1 LSSPATRIHSDYAV
15 GETYLFQFHYV
26 QIFMPTISSEAN
38 GCQFINIAGY
48 KFLDLNDL
56 QQRRD
61 ALRELVDRLDLRGTI
76 LLSPEGI
83 NLFIAGQRMQIDEFL
98 EAVHL
103 DPAFTDLETKESI
116 SDHQPFNRML
126 IKIKSEIIAFGIE
139 GVDPIHRTS
148 PKLPAVE
155 LKKWLDEGRK
165 VHLLDTRNDYEVEV
179 GTFKNA
185 IPAGIDNF
193 RDFPEAVS
201 RLPESMKDEPLV
213 MFCTGGIRCEK
224 AGPYMEQAGFKHVYQ
239 LEGGILKYFEE
250 CGGTHYS
257 GDCFVFDQ
265 RVAVDP
271 QLNETDHTQCFIC
284 QEVVSPED
292 QSSPKYV
299 AGVSCPRCYREPEEQ
314 MAERLRVRNA
324 EIKSFVSPLP
334 GSTPYFNKRP
344 LNVPAKFDGLSLL
357 AFLSG
362 WHPQVPQ
369 EEWQRKIQDAEIVPG
384 QRYGR
389 RKRRM
394 KSVEESVPLSAERIV
409 RGGERF
415 EHLQPGTVEPDVNGA
430 IEIIFDDDQFIVVN
444 KPAPLPLHP
453 SGRFNRNTLQ
463 YIINEIYRPEAPL
476 LVHRLDANTSGVLI
490 MCRKRKIARIV
501 QPQFENRSVSKIYL
515 AKIIG
520 VPQNSTFACSAPIS
534 ATPSENGLRLVDT
547 NGGLEAHTEF
557 EVVATMPDGTTLL
570 KVTPLTGRTNQI
582 RLHLWH
588 LGFPI
593 VGDPAYQSD
602 QQTGSNRSL
611 EVGEPVMCLHAS
623 SISLHDMNGELRTF
637 RAPDPEW
644 AKL

>member
-1 LSSPATRIHSDYAV
+1 MSTICSD
-15 GETYLFQFHYV
+15 
-26 QIFMPTISSEAN
+26 AN

-48 KFLDLNDL
+48 KFVELDNLEK
-56 QQRRD
+56 RRD
-61 ALRELVDRLDLRGTI
+61 VLRELVDRLDLRGTI
-76 LLSPEGI
+76 LLSPEGV
-83 NLFIAGQRMQIDEFL
+83 NLFIAGERAEIDQFL
-98 EAVHL
+98 HAVHL
-103 DPAFTDLETKESI
+103 DPAFEDLETKESI

-126 IKIKSEIIAFGIE
+126 IKIKNEIIAFGIE
-139 GVDPIHRTS
+139 GVNPIRETS

-179 GTFKNA
+179 GTFENA

-193 RDFPEAVS
+193 RDFPAAVDK
-201 RLPESMKDEPLV
+201 LPESMKDEPLV

-224 AGPYMEQAGFKHVYQ
+224 AGPYMEQAGFKQIYQ
-239 LEGGILKYFEE
+239 LEGGILKYFED
-250 CGGTHYS
+250 CGGTHYT

-271 QLNETDHTQCFIC
+271 QLNETDHTQCYIC

-292 QSSPKYV
+292 QSSPRYV
-299 AGVSCPRCYREPEEQ
+299 AGVSCPRCYREPEEKL
-314 MAERLRVRNA
+314 AERLRLRNA
-324 EIKSFVSPLP
+324 QIKSFVNPLP
-334 GSTPYFNKRP
+334 GSIPYFNKRP

-369 EEWQRKIQDAEIVPG
+369 EEWQRKIQDSEIVPG

-394 KSVEESVPLSAERIV
+394 KSAEESVPLSAERIV

-415 EHLQPGTVEPDVNGA
+415 ENLQPGTVEPDVNSDL
-430 IEIIFDDDQFIVVN
+430 EIVFDDDQFIVVN

-463 YIINEIYRPEAPL
+463 YIINETYRPETPL
-476 LVHRLDANTSGVLI
+476 LVHRLDANTSGVLV
-490 MCRKRKIARIV
+490 MCRKRKVARIV
-501 QPQFENRSVSKIYL
+501 QPQFENRTVSKTYL
-515 AKIIG
+515 ARVHG
-520 VPQNSTFACSAPIS
+520 VPEIPVFECTAPIA
-534 ATPSENGLRLVDT
+534 ATPSENGLRLISHDD
-547 NGGLEAHTEF
+547 GLEAHTKF
-557 EVVATMPDGTTLL
+557 EIVATMTDGTTLL
-570 KVTPLTGRTNQI
+570 KVSPVTGRTNQI

-593 VGDPAYQSD
+593 VGDPAYLANQE
-602 QQTGSNRSL
+602 TGSNRSL
-611 EVGEPVMCLHAS
+611 QVNEPVMCLHAS
-623 SISLHDMNGELRTF
+623 CISLHDCNGELRTF
-637 RAPDPEW
+637 QAPDPEW
-644 AKL
+644 AKHSK